1 LQQQSLTQQTN
12 KPVYNCFG
20 RVQKMN
26 LEVDFTAIYYFLWSL
41 CMLVSMVGLTQVF
54 SEHTNE
60 LKSTVASLNDAR
72 RDMNAIAYT
81 FKRTDQAKVAMQP
94 V

>member
-1 LQQQSLTQQTN
+1 
-12 KPVYNCFG
+12 
-20 RVQKMN
+20 
-26 LEVDFTAIYYFLWSL
+26 
-41 CMLVSMVGLTQVF
+41 MLVSMVGLTQVF
-54 SEHTNE
+54 SEHINE